1 MSLDKVCLIPW
12 VSVSTHPA
20 GFVSRCMMST
30 EPMGTMSDPGVW
42 DNNNFIKLRKD
53 MVAGTWNLPGCK
65 TCHDREEQGLVS
77 QRLNWKTNER
87 WWNGD
92 LWDTIDFKESLTG
105 NKIFH
110 LFLNTNNLCNF
121 KCRMCNS
128 TYSNSWIL
136 DDQLLIQN
144 GIKRHAHF
152 DNVKNRNNLIEF
164 ITLQKDKLS
173 DVRLITVT
181 GGEPF
186 INNDLLDALSL
197 LDLSNVHLSITTNGS
212 LLTEE
217 HLVKLSSA
225 KKVNINISI
234 DGTGKLFE
242 YMRSDNQCTWQT
254 INSKISMLRN
264 FAKEH
269 NNFVF
274 SPNASFQL
282 YNMLN
287 IAEFYDWAEQ
297 LIVRPHEWIEFR
309 LLSHPQYLNVAIA
322 PDAIKDSCMQQINY
336 VEQTYPAN
344 KYFLDNMKRALN
356 IKLSER
362 DKLWSEFQKFTTV
375 LDSKRSQNIENVCPE
390 LYEYFTV

>member
-1 MSLDKVCLIPW
+1 
-12 VSVSTHPA
+12 
-20 GFVSRCMMST
+20 
-30 EPMGTMSDPGVW
+30 
-42 DNNNFIKLRKD
+42 
-53 MVAGTWNLPGCK
+53 
-65 TCHDREEQGLVS
+65 
-77 QRLNWKTNER
+77 
-87 WWNGD
+87 
-92 LWDTIDFKESLTG
+92 
-105 NKIFH
+105 
-110 LFLNTNNLCNF
+110 
-121 KCRMCNS
+121 
-128 TYSNSWIL
+128 
-136 DDQLLIQN
+136 
-144 GIKRHAHF
+144 
-152 DNVKNRNNLIEF
+152 
-164 ITLQKDKLS
+164 
-173 DVRLITVT
+173 
-181 GGEPF
+181 
-186 INNDLLDALSL
+186 
-197 LDLSNVHLSITTNGS
+197 
-212 LLTEE
+212 
-217 HLVKLSSA
+217 
-225 KKVNINISI
+225 
-234 DGTGKLFE
+234 
-242 YMRSDNQCTWQT
+242 
-254 INSKISMLRN
+254 MLRN